1 MPLYRFIR
9 VSSYPPEC
17 YYWYETRVWN
27 DLYLNHI
34 LVIILYLQIYCPEKT
49 PKTGTIPPKQTW
61 LHCRGLHV
69 TKVFNQS
76 TICWMWE
83 KHHTCTCIHIGLYW
97 YPNYRIQT
105 WCGRISMSLGG
116 TVIHIYRQVNNVW
129 GHNSC
134 YNSQIKM
141 TWKWEFQRFH
151 NHIPFCSLDIKN
163 IFFLFLLHLQT

>member
-1 MPLYRFIR
+1 MLLLVWNPGMKRFI
-9 VSSYPPEC
+9 SKPFTG
-17 YYWYETRVWN
+17 YYSVFTNLLPWENPQNRHDYIVVGCMW
-27 DLYLNHI
+27 
-34 LVIILYLQIYCPEKT
+34 QKC
-49 PKTGTIPPKQTW
+49 
-61 LHCRGLHV
+61 
-69 TKVFNQS
+69 FNQS

-83 KHHTCTCIHIGLYW
+83 KHYHTCTCIHIGLYW

-105 WCGRISMSLGG
+105 WCSRISMSLGG

-151 NHIPFCSLDIKN
+151 NHIPFCNLDIKN
-163 IFFLFLLHLQT
+163 VFFYSCYIFKRRTYM